1 MGSYEKGMSW
11 NTAFVV
17 FPRLGK
23 SFFLQVHYANS
34 KEDLDKILE
43 YTIAAGGT
51 NLSDG
56 QRQLICLARA
66 ILKRSKIIVLDEAT
80 ANIDPKY

>member
-1 MGSYEKGMSW
+1 MKYGICCL
-11 NTAFVV
+11 
-17 FPRLGK
+17 PQIGK
-23 SFFLQVHYANS
+23 EFSLQVHYANS
-34 KEDLDKILE
+34 KEDLDKTLE

-80 ANIDPKY
+80 ANIDPK